1 MNQNDDD
8 ILVLRC
14 GAQLSFCCLYMTPT
28 TACKQSSIIVFGV
41 IVIIILGG

>member
-28 TACKQSSIIVFGV
+28 TACKRSSIIVFGV
-41 IVIIILGG
+41 IVIIIFGG